1 MKRKISPW
9 GMRCKTQMLLMGK
22 TLRQLSAETNYSVS
36 YLSAII
42 NGRIIVPD
50 ATVKAIS
57 EALEV
62 DMALER

>member
-1 MKRKISPW
+1 MKREISPW